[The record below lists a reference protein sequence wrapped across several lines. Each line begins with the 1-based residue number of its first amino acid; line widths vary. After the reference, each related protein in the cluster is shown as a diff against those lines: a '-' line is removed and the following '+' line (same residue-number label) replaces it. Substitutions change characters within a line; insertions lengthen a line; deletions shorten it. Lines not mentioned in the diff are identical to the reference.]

1 MPDLNLFF
9 KAEFLPFSKFTPALE
24 YTRFLREKLIQL
36 TGYWTYNKKMLP
48 VGADLITDLKEK
60 IAIDLKI
67 IFDVGA
73 NIGQTATYFSRQF
86 PKATIHSFEP
96 VSSTFQK
103 LYSNTEGNKKINCHQ
118 LALSNVQEEIQIKLF
133 DDDLSVMNS
142 LKSHLQNGSEN
153 SKTETIHT
161 ETLDHF
167 LISNSLDAIDLL
179 KIDAEG
185 YEIPVLNGAIQ
196 ALRKNKIKLI
206 YLEVG
211 FSRKNARHSHF
222 TEILNFLSEYGFSF
236 FGLYEIHHY
245 DFKNENHFG
254 NALFIHKN
262 YVRNSNHY

>member
-1 MPDLNLFF
+1 M
-9 KAEFLPFSKFTPALE
+9 
-24 YTRFLREKLIQL
+24 IQL
-36 TGYWTYNKKMLP
+36 TGYWTYNKKTLP
-48 VGADLITDLKEK
+48 VGADLVTDLKEK
-60 IAIDLKI
+60 ISIDLKV

-73 NIGQTATYFSRQF
+73 NIGQTATLFSRHF
-86 PKATIHSFEP
+86 PKAIIHSFEP

-103 LYSNTEGNKKINCHQ
+103 LCLNTKDSKKIICHQ

-133 DDDLSVMNS
+133 DDHLSVMNS

-153 SKTETIHT
+153 SKTEIVRTQ
-161 ETLDHF
+161 TLDHF
-167 LISNSLDAIDLL
+167 LISNAIPAIDLL

-185 YEIPVLNGAIQ
+185 YEIPVLSGAVES
-196 ALRKNKIKLI
+196 LRNNKIKLI

-211 FSRKNARHSHF
+211 FSQKNARHSHF
-222 TEILNFLSEYGFSF
+222 SEILNFLSGYGFSF

>member
-1 MPDLNLFF
+1 
-9 KAEFLPFSKFTPALE
+9 
-24 YTRFLREKLIQL
+24 
-36 TGYWTYNKKMLP
+36 MLP

-60 IAIDLKI
+60 IEIDLKT

-73 NIGQTATYFSRQF
+73 NIGQTAAHFSRHF
-86 PKATIHSFEP
+86 PKATIYSFEP

-103 LYSNTEGNKKINCHQ
+103 LCLNTKKNKKIRCHQ

-133 DDDLSVMNS
+133 DDNLSVMNS
-142 LKSHLQNGSEN
+142 LITHLQNGSEN
-153 SKTETIHT
+153 SKTETVRT

-167 LISNSLDAIDLL
+167 VASRSIPAIDLL

-185 YEIPVLNGAIQ
+185 YEIPVLNGATQI
-196 ALRKNKIKLI
+196 LRKNQVKLI

-211 FSRKNARHSHF
+211 FSKKNVRHSPF
-222 TEILNFLSEYGFSF
+222 CEMLNLLSDYGFSF

-245 DFKNENHFG
+245 DFENENHFG

-262 YVRNSNHY
+262 FARNASHY